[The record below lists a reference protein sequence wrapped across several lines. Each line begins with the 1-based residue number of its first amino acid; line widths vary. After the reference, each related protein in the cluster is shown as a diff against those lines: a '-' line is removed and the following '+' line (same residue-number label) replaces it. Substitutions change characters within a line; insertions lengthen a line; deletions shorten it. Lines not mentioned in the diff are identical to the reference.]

1 MRLFLEILASLGVW
15 RMALLLSVVLGG
27 YSASAVAQSDLLK
40 QGTDLLKK
48 YGGGVSATGL
58 STEEISAGLLDALKV
73 GTQRV
78 VRQVGR
84 EGGYLDDSNI
94 HIPLPDSLATVQK
107 ALGVVGL
114 SQLADDL
121 EVRINR
127 GAEAAAPEAK
137 AVFFKSIKQMT
148 WQDAQAIYQ
157 GPDDA
162 ATQYFK
168 KTMSPEL
175 VQRFT
180 PIVEKNLNEA
190 GAVRAYDEMM
200 SEYQTLPLVPDVKSN
215 LGSYAVEKSLD
226 GLFFYL
232 AKEEAAIRNNPAKRS
247 TDLLKKVFG
256 SP

>member
-1 MRLFLEILASLGVW
+1 MRLPLESPASLAGLRV
-15 RMALLLSVVLGG
+15 ALLLSMILGF
-27 YSASAVAQSDLLK
+27 YSSSVGAQSDLLK
-40 QGTDLLKK
+40 QGSDLLKK
-48 YGGGVSATGL
+48 YGGTVSATGL
-58 STEEISAGLLDALKV
+58 STEEISAGLLDALRV
-73 GTQRV
+73 GTKRV
-78 VRQVGR
+78 VRQVGS
-84 EGGYLDDSNI
+84 EGGYLDDPNI

-107 ALGVVGL
+107 ALGMVGL
-114 SQLADDL
+114 SEMADDL

-137 AVFFKSIKQMT
+137 AVFFKSIKKMS

-162 ATQYFK
+162 ATQYFR

-175 VQRFT
+175 VKRFT

-190 GAVRAYDEMM
+190 GAVRAFDEMM
-200 SEYQTLPLVPDVKSN
+200 SEYQSLPLVPDAKSN
-215 LGSYAVEKSLD
+215 LSSYAVEKSLD

-232 AKEEAAIRNNPAKRS
+232 AREEAAIRNNPAKRS

-256 SP
+256 SS